1 MACPDQ
7 SLKTSE
13 CCRSTTHPRHGMR
26 MSRPAAKRTTMAA
39 ASRRA
44 RWPIISTMTERV
56 ELGDAAEVP
65 EGGLK
70 AFKTGDTMVVVARVG
85 DRYCAV
91 HYKCPHMGRN
101 LGRGRVE
108 AGAVVC
114 PVHGSGFDMCAGAV
128 LDCASK
134 RGGVRLARAMR
145 CLLLS
150 VR

>member
-1 MACPDQ
+1 
-7 SLKTSE
+7 
-13 CCRSTTHPRHGMR
+13 
-26 MSRPAAKRTTMAA
+26 MAA

-91 HYKCPHMGRN
+91 HYKCPHMGGN
-101 LGRGRVE
+101 LGRGRFE

-114 PVHGSGFDMCAGAV
+114 PVHGSRFDMCTGAV
-128 LDCASK
+128 LDWAPK
-134 RGGVRLARAMR
+134 LGGVRLPRVMRGLLTIGRAPAPAKTHAVEVEGGK
-145 CLLLS
+145 LYLAG
-150 VR
+150 